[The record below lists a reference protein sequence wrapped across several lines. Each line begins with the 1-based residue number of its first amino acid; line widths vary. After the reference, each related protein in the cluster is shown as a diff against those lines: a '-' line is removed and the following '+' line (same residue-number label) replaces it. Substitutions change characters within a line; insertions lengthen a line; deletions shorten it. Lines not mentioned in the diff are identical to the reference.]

1 MTGDLRIYVVLTSIA
16 KQPHGPSWILT
27 LIGVQCHEIPC
38 SWSFSRGVQYIVL
51 SPSVTRLQPRSIV
64 SLWLS
69 SFYTLPLPSLGGDG
83 EFLSP
88 WKNILGTVLPTSIWT
103 HPPQTSV
110 SKVTCVF
117 CWIDFSLFLQVVLT
131 GGALGNASDFDTA
144 DPAAPKSFMALTP
157 VNVHGESSQSLEKA
171 SKKTPFYKRR
181 WFLIFQVIACLVGIG
196 LLFVLLFPVVKAIA
210 QRIVDD
216 SNLNV
221 DRVTISEP
229 TNTSYVPFPEAP
241 TRITLNGLLC
251 YLASHSVWTVG

>member
-1 MTGDLRIYVVLTSIA
+1 
-16 KQPHGPSWILT
+16 
-27 LIGVQCHEIPC
+27 
-38 SWSFSRGVQYIVL
+38 
-51 SPSVTRLQPRSIV
+51 
-64 SLWLS
+64 
-69 SFYTLPLPSLGGDG
+69 
-83 EFLSP
+83 
-88 WKNILGTVLPTSIWT
+88 
-103 HPPQTSV
+103 
-110 SKVTCVF
+110 
-117 CWIDFSLFLQVVLT
+117 VLT

-181 WFLIFQVIACLVGIG
+181 WFLISQVIACLVGIG